1 MRVGIEVGGTFTD
14 LVAIGP
20 DGIRLTK
27 VPSLPHAPDEGAFN
41 ALLASGIA
49 ISSIEELAHGS
60 TVATNAVLE
69 RKGFPTAFVTTKGFR
84 DILALQRHGRSRIYD
99 LEYQKPTP
107 VVTRAASF
115 EVAERILADGTIEM
129 PLDVAELTRCLLPA
143 LKAGCYQAVAICLLN
158 AFVNPAHERALRDH
172 LADALPDLHVTI
184 SSDITREFRE
194 FERASTTTLSAYVQ
208 PVIDRYIERFRQ
220 RLAAAGF
227 RGRFSV
233 MQSNGGRLPAQAMR
247 ANAINA
253 LLSGPAA
260 GVIGAVRQTGRSG
273 YRNIVTLDIGGTST
287 DVCVVTGGAPQL
299 TQEFHIDGLPI
310 RIPVLDINTIG
321 AGGGSIVWVDEGG
334 MLRVG
339 PRSAA
344 ADPGPACYGRGG
356 TLPTLT
362 DAHVVRGTVRPE
374 AFLGGRM
381 RIDAVAAARALEPIA
396 QRFALTLEAAADS
409 AVALANANIVRAI
422 QLISTERGH
431 DPRDYVLVPYGG
443 AGPLHAARVAE
454 ELGIATIVVPPAA
467 GIVSAYGLIAS
478 DFVLYESMTRRALA
492 DDSAADVLREV
503 FRQMHG
509 RARARAEASGVRGR
523 LLFTLTAEMR
533 YVGQAFEVPV
543 LFAELELQNLSA
555 ADVHKRFADAHQR
568 VYFFGGEATKPIE
581 FVSFR
586 LGATAP
592 LEKLPLLA
600 QSKLPA
606 APPRAIQVFDGKA
619 WRDARL
625 LGRQALA
632 RDQRL
637 SGPALIEDPTS
648 TLYLPAGWTGRSD
661 DNDNTILERQ

>member
-20 DGIRLTK
+20 DGIRVTK
-27 VPSLPHAPDEGAFN
+27 VPSVPQAPDEGAFN

-115 EVAERILADGTIEM
+115 EIAERILADGTIET
-129 PLDVAELTRCLLPA
+129 PLDVGDVTRRLLPA

-158 AFVNPAHERALRDH
+158 AFVNPAHESALRDH
-172 LADALPDLHVTI
+172 LAKALPDLHVTI

-208 PVIDRYIERFRQ
+208 PVIDRYIQRFRQ
-220 RLAAAGF
+220 RLAAAAF

-233 MQSNGGRLPAQAMR
+233 MQSNGGRLPAEAMR

-287 DVCVVTGGAPQL
+287 DVCVVTGGVPQL

-339 PRSAA
+339 PRSAG

-362 DAHVVRGTVRPE
+362 DAHVARGTVRPE

-381 RIDAVAAARALEPIA
+381 RIDAAAAARALEPIA
-396 QRFALTLEAAADS
+396 QRFGLALEAAADS

-467 GIVSAYGLIAS
+467 GIISAYGLIAS
-478 DFVLYESMTRRALA
+478 DFVLFESMTRRALA

-503 FRQMHG
+503 YRQMHG
-509 RARARAEASGVRGR
+509 RALERAGANGIRGR
-523 LLFTLTAEMR
+523 LVFALTAEMR

-543 LFAELELQNLSA
+543 LFEELELESLRA
-555 ADVHKRFADAHQR
+555 ADVHKRFGDAHQR

-586 LGATAP
+586 LGVTAP
-592 LEKLPLLA
+592 LEQLPLLA
-600 QSKLPA
+600 QSQPGA
-606 APPRAIQVFDGKA
+606 GPPRPIQVFDGKA
-619 WRDARL
+619 WRDAHL
-625 LGRQALA
+625 LPRQALT
-632 RDQRL
+632 REKRL

-648 TLYLPAGWTGRSD
+648 TLYLPAGWTARPD